1 MTVGLLLRRFAGLP
15 LTDAPADGSPAA
27 AAGTAPPAAAPAAAA
42 PGAAKA
48 AASKA
53 DASKAAP
60 ATAAA
65 SRTTASTA
73 AAAPRTAASG
83 AAAAKPLAAKPAA
96 EKSATAKPAG
106 AAADPAAPAPGTL
119 PATVPQ
125 APVSVAELVQRVLS
139 NPVWRGPMIRLRLVD
154 AVAVAA
160 AGLLLLKILALFE
173 AGPSTGTR
181 FAQFLVHA
189 RASYEPLDPTITG
202 SVSPKE
208 ASKEPAPPA
217 APSEPPRP
225 SAEPSSSERA
235 ILEKLGARRDALQQ
249 RSRDLETRQ
258 QLIENAERKLESRIN
273 DLKTLEQKG
282 DDAAAKRAEAE
293 AAGLKSLVT
302 MYETMKPK
310 EAARV
315 FDRLKLDVLVPVV
328 VGMNPR
334 KMAEVLAMMQPE
346 AAERLTVALAQ
357 RARGANAPK
366 AAAAAPGLPPGE
378 LPAIDPAR

>member
-1 MTVGLLLRRFAGLP
+1 
-15 LTDAPADGSPAA
+15 
-27 AAGTAPPAAAPAAAA
+27 
-42 PGAAKA
+42 
-48 AASKA
+48 
-53 DASKAAP
+53 
-60 ATAAA
+60 
-65 SRTTASTA
+65 
-73 AAAPRTAASG
+73 
-83 AAAAKPLAAKPAA
+83 
-96 EKSATAKPAG
+96 
-106 AAADPAAPAPGTL
+106 
-119 PATVPQ
+119 
-125 APVSVAELVQRVLS
+125 
-139 NPVWRGPMIRLRLVD
+139 MIRLRLVD

-160 AGLLLLKILALFE
+160 AGLLLLKVLALLE

-181 FAQFLVHA
+181 FAEFLVHA
-189 RASYEPLDPTITG
+189 RSGYEPLDPTVTG

-208 ASKEPAPPA
+208 AQKEPAAASPP
-217 APSEPPRP
+217 PQETRQELRP
-225 SAEPSSSERA
+225 SAEPASSERA

-249 RSRDLETRQ
+249 RSRDLETRE
-258 QLIENAERKLESRIN
+258 QLIENAERKLETRIN
-273 DLKTLEQKG
+273 DLKSLEQKG

-334 KMAEVLAMMQPE
+334 KMAEVLAVMQPD

-357 RARGANAPK
+357 RARGAGGPK

-378 LPAIDPAR
+378 LPAIEAAR

>member
-1 MTVGLLLRRFAGLP
+1 M
-15 LTDAPADGSPAA
+15 
-27 AAGTAPPAAAPAAAA
+27 
-42 PGAAKA
+42 
-48 AASKA
+48 
-53 DASKAAP
+53 
-60 ATAAA
+60 
-65 SRTTASTA
+65 
-73 AAAPRTAASG
+73 
-83 AAAAKPLAAKPAA
+83 
-96 EKSATAKPAG
+96 
-106 AAADPAAPAPGTL
+106 
-119 PATVPQ
+119 
-125 APVSVAELVQRVLS
+125 LVQRVLA
-139 NPVWRGPMIRLRLVD
+139 NPVWRGPTIRLRLVD

-160 AGLLLLKILALFE
+160 AGLLLLKVLALLE
-173 AGPSTGTR
+173 AGPSTGAR
-181 FAQFLVHA
+181 FAEFLVNA

-208 ASKEPAPPA
+208 APKEPAASPPTEPYRPA
-217 APSEPPRP
+217 AEP
-225 SAEPSSSERA
+225 ASSSERA

-249 RSRDLETRQ
+249 RSRDLETRE
-258 QLIENAERKLESRIN
+258 QLIENAERKLETRIN

-334 KMAEVLAMMQPE
+334 KMAEVLAVMQPE

-357 RARGANAPK
+357 RARGAGGPK
-366 AAAAAPGLPPGE
+366 AASAAPGLPPGE
-378 LPAIDPAR
+378 LPAIDGVR

>member
-1 MTVGLLLRRFAGLP
+1 MTLAMLLRRFAGLP
-15 LTDAPADGSPAA
+15 AMTAG
-27 AAGTAPPAAAPAAAA
+27 AAGLPAPEAGAPPAAAKP
-42 PGAAKA
+42 
-48 AASKA
+48 AASK
-53 DASKAAP
+53 SAAP
-60 ATAAA
+60 
-65 SRTTASTA
+65 
-73 AAAPRTAASG
+73 
-83 AAAAKPLAAKPAA
+83 KPA
-96 EKSATAKPAG
+96 S
-106 AAADPAAPAPGTL
+106 GTL
-119 PATVPQ
+119 PARVPQ
-125 APVSVAELVQRVLS
+125 APVSLAQLVARLAA

-160 AGLLLLKILALFE
+160 SALLLLKVLAILE
-173 AGPSTGTR
+173 SGPSTGAR
-181 FAQFLVHA
+181 FAELLVHA
-189 RASYEPLDPTITG
+189 RSGYEPLDPTITG

-208 ASKEPAPPA
+208 TAPAAAAAAPPA
-217 APSEPPRP
+217 PEPARPAPEPVSP
-225 SAEPSSSERA
+225 AERA

-249 RSRDLETRQ
+249 RSRDLETRE
-258 QLIENAERKLESRIN
+258 QLIENAERKLETRIN

-282 DDAAAKRAEAE
+282 DDAATKRAEAE

-334 KMAEVLAMMQPE
+334 KMAEVLAVMQPD

-357 RARGANAPK
+357 RARGTGGSKA

-378 LPAIDPAR
+378 LPAIDGAR

>member
-1 MTVGLLLRRFAGLP
+1 MTLALLLRRFAGLP
-15 LTDAPADGSPAA
+15 PSAAP
-27 AAGTAPPAAAPAAAA
+27 AGTATPAAAPGAAA
-42 PGAAKA
+42 PDAAAAKA

-53 DASKAAP
+53 ATKP
-60 ATAAA
+60 AGAGA
-65 SRTTASTA
+65 SRPA
-73 AAAPRTAASG
+73 
-83 AAAAKPLAAKPAA
+83 AAKPAA
-96 EKSATAKPAG
+96 TKPA
-106 AAADPAAPAPGTL
+106 GTL

-125 APVSVAELVQRVLS
+125 PPVSVAVLVQRVLA

-160 AGLLLLKILALFE
+160 AGLLLLKVLAVLE

-181 FAQFLVHA
+181 FAEFLVHA
-189 RASYEPLDPTITG
+189 RSGYEPLDPTVTG

-208 ASKEPAPPA
+208 AAAPA
-217 APSEPPRP
+217 AAPAQPEPRP
-225 SAEPSSSERA
+225 VAEPVSSERA

-249 RSRDLETRQ
+249 RSRDLETRE
-258 QLIENAERKLESRIN
+258 QLIENAERKLETRIN
-273 DLKTLEQKG
+273 DLKSLEQKG

-334 KMAEVLAMMQPE
+334 KMAEVLAVMQPE

-357 RARGANAPK
+357 RARGAGGPK
-366 AAAAAPGLPPGE
+366 TATAAPGLPPGE
-378 LPAIDPAR
+378 LPAIDAGR